1 MDLTTIL
8 FVRCGTVADLGYLGD
23 RSNELAS
30 FPHGPFTYPVPGGV
44 LFTSDPRG
52 IEWAIEAVAVL
63 KAAQLG
69 PARWNR
75 PLLVPL
81 DLTTVKV
88 SR

>member
-44 LFTSDPRG
+44 LFTSNANG
-52 IEWAIEAVAVL
+52 IEWAMKAIELL
-63 KAAQLG
+63 KGLSLG
-69 PARWNR
+69 IARWNR
-75 PLLVPL
+75 PLLVPF
-81 DLTTVKV
+81 DLSTAKV
-88 SR
+88 TR